1 MVNSIRLKKM
11 KIKNKES
18 LIKFRVTDCEKQEVE
33 RKAEDL
39 GFSTISHY
47 LRHISLNNKIIPKAD
62 VELLFQIKKIGVNIN
77 QIAKK
82 VNANSNTGSG
92 VSEQQLKNLDM
103 YMARLNDFFNH
114 IQNKNDSKD

>member
-1 MVNSIRLKKM
+1 M

-103 YMARLNDFFNH
+103 HMASLNDFFNH